1 MNVSPTTASAS
12 PPSSPSRRIE
22 PPIWQLA
29 WRNGVRDWRAGR
41 WRLMVVAVA
50 LAVSAL
56 TAVGF
61 FADRLQAGLS
71 RDALAL
77 LGGDAVLRSDEAPA
91 EQWRD
96 AAREWGLQQSVSL
109 TFPTMARA
117 PDERGGDARLVAFKA
132 VDDAYPLRGQ
142 LRVSDGSVSEALT
155 QDKVVRR
162 GPAVGEAW
170 AEPSLADA
178 LGLQVG
184 DTLLLGSKAFTL
196 TQLLTQ
202 ESDRGG
208 GFSSFSPRVMINLAD
223 VAATQL
229 VQPASRVSWRLA
241 VAGDAVAVKR
251 FEDAVT
257 QAIEKQ
263 PVNDGMRLETLES
276 GRPGTLETLNRAE
289 KFLNL
294 VAMLTALLCA
304 VAVAIGARGFAATQL
319 DACAMLR
326 VFGVSQATIAR
337 AFMLEFF
344 AVGVLA
350 TLLGV
355 AVGWSVHWVFVALLS
370 GLVNASLPAASLWPA
385 LTGMGVGLSLMA
397 AFGVSPILQ
406 LAKVPPLR
414 VIRRDVGQMQSAST
428 ALLVVSVLVFAALLM
443 VVSRDA
449 LMGGLAVVGFAAA
462 LGFFAGL
469 AWLAV
474 WLLRRSVN
482 EQTAPRWLILAT
494 RQVAARPGLA
504 VLQVSALSVGIL
516 ALSILVLLRTDL
528 IASWRQATPADAP
541 TRFVI
546 NIQPDQAEAFK
557 AQLVAAGVRDFDWY
571 PMFRGRLVGING
583 VTVRSE
589 NFDGERAQRLVRREF
604 NLSHSGTVPQHNE
617 IVKGAWTAG
626 EKGQISIE
634 EGLAETLGLKLG
646 DALTFD
652 VAGEAIEA
660 RISDFRKVNWA
671 SMRVNFFAL
680 FPVSDM
686 PDLPIT
692 YIAAFKAPEGLVR
705 DEAGVQ
711 RSFDNQLLRLFPNI
725 TNIDTSA
732 TLRQVQRILDQV
744 IGAIEFLFAFSVIAG
759 LVVLFAAISH
769 TRAERTR
776 EYAILRA
783 MGASSGLLRQVQRA
797 ELIGVGALAGG
808 MASTA
813 AMLIGWAL
821 AKLVFEFPWIPPWWV
836 PFAGAFAGALLAM
849 LAGWW
854 RLRDLLNTPAWQTLR
869 LRAD

>member
-1 MNVSPTTASAS
+1 MTDPSPPVSPELKLMQPAMA
-12 PPSSPSRRIE
+12 PPV
-22 PPIWQLA
+22 WQLA

-41 WRLMVVAVA
+41 WRLLVVAVA

-61 FADRLQAGLS
+61 FADRLQSGLA

-77 LGGDAVLRSDEAPA
+77 LGGDAVLRSDDAPA
-91 EQWRD
+91 PKWRD
-96 AAREWGLQQSVSL
+96 TASQLGLKQSVSL

-117 PDERGGDARLVAFKA
+117 PDDKGGEARLVAFKA

-142 LRVSDGSVSEALT
+142 LRVSEARAAEALAN
-155 QDKVVRR
+155 DKVVKN
-162 GPAVGEAW
+162 GPAPGEAW
-170 AEPSLADA
+170 AEPALVDA

-184 DTLLLGSKAFTL
+184 DALLLGSSRFKL
-196 TQLLTQ
+196 TRILTQ

-223 VAATQL
+223 LAATEL
-229 VQPASRVSWRLA
+229 VQTGSRVSWRLA
-241 VAGDAVAVKR
+241 VAGETVAVNA
-251 FEDAVT
+251 FERAVN
-257 QAIEKQ
+257 QALEEDS
-263 PVNDGMRLETLES
+263 VNDGLRLETLES
-276 GRPGTLETLNRAE
+276 GRPGTKETLDRAE

-326 VFGVSQATIAR
+326 VFGVSQRTIAR

-344 AVGVLA
+344 AVGLVA
-350 TLLGV
+350 TLIGV

-370 GLVNASLPAASLWPA
+370 GLVNASLPPPSIWPA

-397 AFGVSPILQ
+397 AFGVAPILQ

-414 VIRRDVGQMQSAST
+414 VIRRDVGQMQPASR
-428 ALLVVSVLVFAALLM
+428 ALVLTGVVVFCALLM
-443 VVSRDA
+443 VVSRDV
-449 LMGGLAVVGFAAA
+449 LMGGVAVAGFAVA

-474 WLLRRSVN
+474 AALRRSVN

-504 VLQVSALSVGIL
+504 VLQVSALAVGIL

-546 NIQPDQAEAFK
+546 NIQPDQAEAFR
-557 AQLVAAGVRDFDWY
+557 AQLADAGVTQFDWY
-571 PMFRGRLVGING
+571 PMFRGRLVAINEKPIRPEDFSG
-583 VTVRSE
+583 
-589 NFDGERAQRLVRREF
+589 DRAQRLVQREF
-604 NLSHSGTVPQHNE
+604 NLSHSADLPSHNE
-617 IVKGAWTAG
+617 VTEGAWQSG
-626 EKGQISIE
+626 DVSQISIE
-634 EGLAETLGLKLG
+634 SGLADTLGLKLG

-652 VAGEAIEA
+652 VAGEAMTA

-671 SMRVNFFAL
+671 SMRVNFFAM
-680 FPVSDM
+680 FPVAAL

-692 YIAAFKAPEGLVR
+692 YIAAFRAPNLLVTDENGL
-705 DEAGVQ
+705 Q
-711 RSFDNQLLRLFPNI
+711 RSLDNQLSRRFPNI
-725 TNIDTSA
+725 TNIDTTA
-732 TLRQVQRILDQV
+732 TLAQVQRILDQV

-759 LVVLFAAISH
+759 LVVLFSAISH

-783 MGASSGLLRQVQRA
+783 MGASGALLRQVQRA
-797 ELIGVGALAGG
+797 ELVGIGALAGG
-808 MASTA
+808 LASSA
-813 AMLIGWAL
+813 AVVVGWSL
-821 AKLVFEFPWIPPWWV
+821 AKWVFEFPWVPPWWV
-836 PFAGAFAGALLAM
+836 PLAGALAGACLALM
-849 LAGWW
+849 AGWW